1 MRNNQPVTQRER
13 PFPKGITLMSTTNP
27 QSHITY
33 ANAAFTLIS
42 GFTNEELLGQPH
54 NLVRHPDVPTEAFED
69 LWRTV
74 RSLSLIHIYRRSSS
88 GAAWS
93 RRVGLRCLAA
103 RCGALLRK
111 HGRGVRGVGAGP

>member
-42 GFTNEELLGQPH
+42 GFTNEELPVSYTHLDVYKRQP
-54 NLVRHPDVPTEAFED
+54 
-69 LWRTV
+69 
-74 RSLSLIHIYRRSSS
+74 
-88 GAAWS
+88 
-93 RRVGLRCLAA
+93 
-103 RCGALLRK
+103 
-111 HGRGVRGVGAGP
+111 